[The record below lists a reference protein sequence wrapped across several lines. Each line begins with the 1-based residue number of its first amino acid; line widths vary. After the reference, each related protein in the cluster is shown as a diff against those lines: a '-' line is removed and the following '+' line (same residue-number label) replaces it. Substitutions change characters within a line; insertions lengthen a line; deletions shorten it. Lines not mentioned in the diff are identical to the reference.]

1 MAARRIV
8 VLIDC
13 DNTLLDNDAVE
24 RDVSGRLTSE
34 FGTEGQE
41 RYWKIF
47 KQLTDKLGYADYLG
61 ALQQFR
67 LGEARNTRLLLT
79 ASFLL
84 YYPFAEKLYPGALA
98 AIRHL
103 RAWGL
108 TVILSDGDVVYQPR
122 KIQRSGLWE
131 AVEGRVLVYI
141 HKERMLD
148 AVAER
153 YPARHYVMIDDKLR
167 VLSAVKKQWGD
178 QVTTIFTRQGHYA
191 LDPDTTAAY
200 PPPDLTIEGIGDLV
214 GIDLEDL
221 PGIPPFRVLE
231 GSRHS

>member
-1 MAARRIV
+1 VTARRIV

-24 RDVSGRLTSE
+24 QDVSDHLASE

-47 KQLTDKLGYADYLG
+47 NQLTDKLGYADYLG
-61 ALQQFR
+61 ALQRFR

-79 ASFLL
+79 ASYLL

-103 RAWGL
+103 RAWGP

-122 KIQRSGLWE
+122 KMQRSGLWE

-141 HKERMLD
+141 HKETMLD
-148 AVAER
+148 AVAEQ

-167 VLSAVKKQWGD
+167 ILSSVKKQWGD
-178 QVTTIFTRQGHYA
+178 RVTTIFTRQGHYA
-191 LDPDTTAAY
+191 LAPDTSAY
-200 PPPDLTIEGIGDLV
+200 PPADMTIEGIGDLV
-214 GIDLEDL
+214 GLDIEDL
-221 PGIPPFRVLE
+221 PGVPPFRVLE
-231 GSRHS
+231 GSKHS

>member
-1 MAARRIV
+1 MTTRRIV

-24 RDVSGRLTSE
+24 QDVSDHLASE

-41 RYWKIF
+41 RFWKIF
-47 KQLTDKLGYADYLG
+47 DQLTDKLGYADYLG
-61 ALQQFR
+61 ALQHFR

-79 ASFLL
+79 ASYLL
-84 YYPFAEKLYPGALA
+84 YYPFAEKLFPGALA

-103 RAWGL
+103 RAWGP

-122 KIQRSGLWE
+122 KMQRSGLWE
-131 AVEGRVLVYI
+131 AVEGRMLVYI

-148 AVAER
+148 AVAEQ

-167 VLSAVKKQWGD
+167 ILASVKKQWGD
-178 QVTTIFTRQGHYA
+178 RVTTIFARQGHYA
-191 LDPDTTAAY
+191 LDPDTSAY
-200 PPPDLTIEGIGDLV
+200 PPADMAIEGIGDLV
-214 GIDLEDL
+214 GLDIDDL
-221 PGIPPFRVLE
+221 PGVPTFRVLE
-231 GSRHS
+231 GSKRS

>member
-1 MAARRIV
+1 VTARRIV

-24 RDVSGRLTSE
+24 QDVSDHLAAE
-34 FGTEGQE
+34 FGTEGQA

-47 KQLTDKLGYADYLG
+47 DQLTDKLGYADYLG
-61 ALQQFR
+61 ALQHFR

-79 ASFLL
+79 ASYLL
-84 YYPFAEKLYPGALA
+84 YYPFAEKLYSGALA

-103 RAWGL
+103 RAWGP

-122 KIQRSGLWE
+122 KMQRSGLWQ

-148 AVAER
+148 AVAEQ

-167 VLSAVKKQWGD
+167 ILSSVKKQWGD
-178 QVTTIFTRQGHYA
+178 RVTTIFARQGHYA
-191 LDPDTTAAY
+191 LDPDIAAY
-200 PPPDLTIEGIGDLV
+200 PPADMTIEGIGDLV
-214 GIDLEDL
+214 GLDVEDL
-221 PGIPPFRVLE
+221 PGVPAFRVLE
-231 GSRHS
+231 ESKHS